1 VLPEPERRARF
12 EARPVVVAPAL
23 LPKRFQALSGLA
35 GGRLTGATYARQTA
49 WEKAPNAEEVQLE
62 VRLFGLTPEV
72 EKTLLQGLR
81 TAGLLKADE
90 GLPPEPIEQDTLR
103 WHVRVSPLRAPVE
116 SPREHR
122 IDFSWRRAPT
132 TPDAAPE
139 CAKPLAT
146 DPPPE
151 LPAWLTNLVQTGS
164 TRRLVA
170 SRTVHEAESDRA
182 EGVLLFHNGESNDD
196 HVGKLAKAAKAAGF
210 TLAVGEFVTPFTEEA
225 AKSLRLKAT
234 RSIVAREFRSGF
246 WVKEDR
252 SFVNIQD
259 VTVDTELVDIKIYLF
274 DAAYRL
280 ASISRAARGTYDV
293 PTGRWTLADVHDDLP
308 LFRYLLDAHSPAR
321 GWNFARTELLGTI
334 AYEIVCG
341 ISLRVPRRYVYGAGT
356 EGPS

>member
-1 VLPEPERRARF
+1 MKRLAVWGVLVSACGSPSEPADPTAAPSTAPASVAAPTTAAPTTVIARPSPPDRVEPVGSAPTDLARAPALNGGPVLAEPERRARF

-23 LPKRFQALSGLA
+23 LPKRFAALAGLA

-72 EKTLLQGLR
+72 EQTVLRGLR
-81 TAGLLKADE
+81 AAGLLKPDE
-90 GLPPEPIEQDTLR
+90 PLPAEPVVQDTLR
-103 WHVRVSPLRAPVE
+103 WHVRINPLRAPVD

-151 LPAWLTNLVQTGS
+151 LPAWLSDLLRTGS

-170 SRTVHEAESDRA
+170 TRSVHEAESDRA

-210 TLAVGEFVTPFTEEA
+210 SLAVGEFGNEQTWKRGDETFHFRPA
-225 AKSLRLKAT
+225 PASSLSLGCLIRGPLL
-234 RSIVAREFRSGF
+234 
-246 WVKEDR
+246 
-252 SFVNIQD
+252 
-259 VTVDTELVDIKIYLF
+259 ELVLL
-274 DAAYRL
+274 R
-280 ASISRAARGTYDV
+280 SRPQDT
-293 PTGRWTLADVHDDLP
+293 P
-308 LFRYLLDAHSPAR
+308 
-321 GWNFARTELLGTI
+321 
-334 AYEIVCG
+334 
-341 ISLRVPRRYVYGAGT
+341 
-356 EGPS
+356 

>member
-1 VLPEPERRARF
+1 MKRLALWGVLVSACGTPSEPAEPKATPSVAPASAAAPPTEAPTLVIARPSPPDRVAPVESAPADLSRVPALNSGPVLPEPERRARF

-210 TLAVGEFVTPFTEEA
+210 TLAVGEFGNEQTWKRGQETFHFRPAPA
-225 AKSLRLKAT
+225 ARLSLGCLVRGPLL
-234 RSIVAREFRSGF
+234 
-246 WVKEDR
+246 
-252 SFVNIQD
+252 
-259 VTVDTELVDIKIYLF
+259 ELVF
-274 DAAYRL
+274 
-280 ASISRAARGTYDV
+280 
-293 PTGRWTLADVHDDLP
+293 
-308 LFRYLLDAHSPAR
+308 
-321 GWNFARTELLGTI
+321 
-334 AYEIVCG
+334 
-341 ISLRVPRRYVYGAGT
+341 LRSKPQDT
-356 EGPS
+356 P